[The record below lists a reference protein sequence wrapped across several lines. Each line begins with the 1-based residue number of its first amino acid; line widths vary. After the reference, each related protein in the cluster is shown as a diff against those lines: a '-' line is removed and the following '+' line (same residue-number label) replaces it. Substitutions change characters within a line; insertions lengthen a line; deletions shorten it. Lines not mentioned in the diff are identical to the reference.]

1 MIYVLYATLALLV
14 GAMVIVLIRLQIGPS
29 NLDRAVALDVLTAII
44 VGMLVVVM
52 ALTGRI
58 DLLPLLVVLTSVGF
72 ISSTVIARF
81 SQAESIS
88 DRRILSREEAES
100 TPEPEF
106 DDSDAP
112 VHPDADDLTGGI
124 LDADDEFETDDLD
137 EVEAGEP
144 R

>member
-81 SQAESIS
+81 SQAEPIS

-100 TPEPEF
+100 TPEP
-106 DDSDAP
+106 DPSTMICWGRWSTPKLADVAP
-112 VHPDADDLTGGI
+112 LIWNTPP
-124 LDADDEFETDDLD
+124 
-137 EVEAGEP
+137 EAIVNV
-144 R
+144 